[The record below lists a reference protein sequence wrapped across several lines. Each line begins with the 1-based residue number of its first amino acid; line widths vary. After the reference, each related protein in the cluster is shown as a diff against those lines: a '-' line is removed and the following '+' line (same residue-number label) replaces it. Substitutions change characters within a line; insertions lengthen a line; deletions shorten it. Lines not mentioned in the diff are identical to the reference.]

1 MTAPATAALA
11 PSSASLPRRLGAIV
25 YDALLLTALL
35 MVATAL
41 FLPFTHGEAITA
53 HDHPVLV
60 WAYRATLVALTAG
73 FYGTFWTRRGQ
84 TLGMAAWR
92 LRIERQDGRLPGWRD
107 AVVRLAAAVLSW
119 LPAGLGYWWML
130 VDRERLT
137 WHDRLSGT
145 RIVLLSEGGAARP

>member
-1 MTAPATAALA
+1 MTEPAIA
-11 PSSASLPRRLGAIV
+11 PSAASLPRRLGAIV

-53 HDHPVLV
+53 RDHPVLV
-60 WAYRATLVALTAG
+60 WPYRATLVAVTVA
-73 FYGTFWTRRGQ
+73 FYGAFWTRRGQ
-84 TLGMAAWR
+84 TLGMSAWR
-92 LRIERQDGRLPGWRD
+92 LRIQRQDGRLPGWRD

-130 VDRERLT
+130 ADRERLT

-145 RIVLLSEGGAARP
+145 RIVLLSKGSVTRP